1 MSNFFKYIFGPRLLR
16 VYPGIGDQIN
26 SQAMDYVPKTIEKW
40 GDTVLTSLSYA
51 ASLALYTSPFILPIA
66 YRRGWCTTEGVIL
79 MTKFLTGVGIV
90 VVGAMYL
97 RALGKFTN
105 PIYSKFLQVLLAA
118 QADMSAVNKKELSK
132 FDFDFCAWPV
142 EFRMSDVEGDA
153 SKPRSYL
160 DQVGSSG
167 LIGIP
172 LDALGWLL
180 THSFGLK
187 MVYPGSIQMLQAMVE
202 RPLMDG
208 RMKLIE
214 AYGGQRF
221 KLLTRD
227 NNSIDTLFVEQK
239 SKSNGKTLVICC
251 EGNAGFYEIGVM
263 ATPLEAGYSVVGW
276 NHPGF
281 YGSTGEPFPPQE
293 AAAADAVIQFAIH
306 KLGYSVENILVTGW
320 SIGGFTASW
329 LAMNYPE
336 IKGLILDATFDDLV
350 PLAIPRMP
358 GFMSPLVERG
368 IKKYINLNVAD
379 QVAKYPGPLKLIR
392 RTRDE
397 MISTSEG
404 ELWSNRGNNLLLCL
418 LFVRYP
424 NLSSAASSLE
434 DWLSVQGLRPP
445 QDEDLVA
452 GLLWSYIDQHGATF
466 PCMIGEDMEQ
476 ETKEQLLI
484 YLASKHMSE
493 IDTSHC
499 TPLPASHFTLPWDP
513 AVDSQFVNVC
523 QKDAQSDSCSD
534 E

>member
-1 MSNFFKYIFGPRLLR
+1 
-16 VYPGIGDQIN
+16 
-26 SQAMDYVPKTIEKW
+26 MDYQPKAIEKW

-66 YRRGWCTTEGVIL
+66 FRRGWFTAEGVVF
-79 MTKFLTGVGIV
+79 MSKFLTGVGIV
-90 VVGAMYL
+90 VVGALYL
-97 RALGKFTN
+97 RALGRFTN
-105 PIYSKFLQVLLAA
+105 PIYTKFMQILLSA
-118 QADMSAVNKKELSK
+118 QSDMSVVNKKALSK
-132 FDFDFCAWPV
+132 FDFDFNAWPA
-142 EFRMSDVEGDA
+142 EFRMSDMEGDE
-153 SKPRSYL
+153 SKARVYL
-160 DQVGSSG
+160 EQMQGSG
-167 LIGIP
+167 LASHIIDLP
-172 LDALGWLL
+172 LNALAWLL

-187 MVYPGSIQMLQAMVE
+187 MVYPGSIQMLQAVVE

-208 RMKLIE
+208 RMKLTE
-214 AYGGQRF
+214 VYGGQRF
-221 KLLTRD
+221 KIVTRD

-239 SKSNGKTLVICC
+239 SKLNGKTLVICC

-263 ATPLEAGYSVVGW
+263 ATPLEDGYSVLGW

-281 YGSTGEPFPPQE
+281 YGSTGEPFPGQE
-293 AAAADAVIQFAIH
+293 AMAADAVMQFAIE
-306 KLGYSVENILVTGW
+306 KLGFSVENIVVTGW

-368 IKKYINLNVAD
+368 IKKYINLNVGD
-379 QVAKYPGPLKLIR
+379 QVAKYAGPLKLIR

-404 ELWSNRGNNLLLCL
+404 DLWSNRGNNLLVKILS
-418 LFVRYP
+418 VRYP
-424 NLSSAASSLE
+424 NLQNASSILS
-434 DWLSVQGLRPP
+434 DWLAVQGLRPP

-452 GLLWSYIDQHGATF
+452 GLLYSYIEQHGATF
-466 PCMIGEDMEQ
+466 PCMIGDDMDQ
-476 ETKEQLLI
+476 DTKEQLLL

-493 IDTSHC
+493 VDTSHC
-499 TPLPASHFTLPWDP
+499 TPLPVSHFTLPWDP

-523 QKDAQSDSCSD
+523 QKDAREESCSD